1 MSAEDSRG
9 AAAGADCCR
18 TAPQAS
24 AHEARRLR
32 VNIVMNPVHGGI
44 FTRRNTHS
52 IKIKHG
58 FPYTEEVSQ
67 AVVQSPQNID
77 PGGIIL
83 RDIRSVPSYRCPDIL
98 APIFNKFGIVLR
110 RQLRLVGKKVDGEL

>member
-24 AHEARRLR
+24 THKARRLR

-44 FTRRNTHS
+44 FARRNTHS
-52 IKIKHG
+52 IKLD
-58 FPYTEEVSQ
+58 FPYPVEISQ
-67 AVVQSPQNID
+67 AIVQSPKRLTEVVSYCD
-77 PGGIIL
+77 YCGTFGGPFIQMTRYPCSNFQQVWDRPAEAIAF
-83 RDIRSVPSYRCPDIL
+83 S
-98 APIFNKFGIVLR
+98 
-110 RQLRLVGKKVDGEL
+110 E